1 MYDTTTNYTISDKR
15 YKDTTTTT
23 ISDKRYDT
31 TISDKRYDTTI
42 SGKILTKN
50 NTKQCSKYNYVSVIS
65 VVKNEQ

>member
-1 MYDTTTNYTISDKR
+1 MWHKHRGTKVYDTTTNYTISDKR
-15 YKDTTTTT
+15 YKDTTT
-23 ISDKRYDT
+23 T

-65 VVKNEQ
+65 VVKNKQ